1 MEGRRR
7 GRPRKAEG
15 KTPSAIL
22 LEATAEEAKAVGI
35 NSDYVT
41 VLSTRDGDIVLVE
54 GRLKKNE
61 TITLKRSI
69 AEELKRQFP
78 EHIKFI

>member
-1 MEGRRR
+1 MEGKRR

-15 KTPSAIL
+15 KTPSAII
-22 LEATAEEAKAVGI
+22 LESKSQEVNLG
-35 NSDYVT
+35 SDYVT